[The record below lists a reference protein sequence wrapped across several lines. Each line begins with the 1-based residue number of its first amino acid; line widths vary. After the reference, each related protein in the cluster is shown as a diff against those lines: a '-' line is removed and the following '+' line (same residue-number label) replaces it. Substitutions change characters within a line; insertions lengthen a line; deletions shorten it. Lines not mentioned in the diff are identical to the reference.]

1 MFDSLSTVMARVMKL
16 GSLLVL
22 AIALLGSLVGYLTIG
37 LSGVYAALIGSGAA
51 FLFTALT
58 ALSVLIGSKL
68 NLAGFLG
75 AVLGGWLVKM
85 VLFLI
90 GFSTLNKAAWLT
102 RESRPIVFFTVVAA
116 VIGGL
121 VIDTMIVSKAR
132 LTATEEKP

>member
-1 MFDSLSTVMARVMKL
+1 MFDSLSTVMARVLKL

-22 AIALLGSLVGYLTIG
+22 AIALLGSLVGFLVIG
-37 LSGVYAALIGSGAA
+37 TSGVYAALIGSGAA

-75 AVLGGWLVKM
+75 AVLGGWLLKM

-90 GFSTLNKAAWLT
+90 GFSMLNRAEWLT

>member
-1 MFDSLSTVMARVMKL
+1 MFDSLSTVMARVLKL

-22 AIALLGSLVGYLTIG
+22 AIALLGSLVGFLVIG
-37 LSGVYAALIGSGAA
+37 ISGVYAALIGSGAA

-90 GFSTLNKAAWLT
+90 GFSMLNRAEWLT
-102 RESRPIVFFTVVAA
+102 RESRPVVFFTVVAA

>member
-1 MFDSLSTVMARVMKL
+1 MFDSLSTVMARVLKL

-22 AIALLGSLVGYLTIG
+22 AIALLGSLIG
-37 LSGVYAALIGSGAA
+37 FLVIGTSGVYAALIGSGAA

-90 GFSTLNKAAWLT
+90 GFSMLNRAEWLT

>member
-1 MFDSLSTVMARVMKL
+1 MARVMKL

>member
-1 MFDSLSTVMARVMKL
+1 MFDSLSTVMARVLKL

-22 AIALLGSLVGYLTIG
+22 AIALLGSLVGFLVIG
-37 LSGVYAALIGSGAA
+37 TSGVYAALIGSGAA

-90 GFSTLNKAAWLT
+90 GFSMLNRAEWLT

-121 VIDTMIVSKAR
+121 VIDTMIVSNAR

>member
-1 MFDSLSTVMARVMKL
+1 MFDSLSTVMARVLKL

-22 AIALLGSLVGYLTIG
+22 AIALLGSLVGFLVIG
-37 LSGVYAALIGSGAA
+37 ISGVYAALIGSGAA

-75 AVLGGWLVKM
+75 AVLGGWLVKR

-90 GFSTLNKAAWLT
+90 GFSMLNRAEWLT

>member
-1 MFDSLSTVMARVMKL
+1 MFDSLGTVIARVLRL
-16 GSLLVL
+16 GAVLVGVIVL
-22 AIALLGSLVGYLTIG
+22 VGSLVGYLVAG
-37 LSGVYAALIGSGAA
+37 QSGVLAALIGSGAA

-90 GFSTLNKAAWLT
+90 GFSFLNKAAWLSH
-102 RESRPIVFFTVVAA
+102 ESRPIVFFTVVSA

>member
-1 MFDSLSTVMARVMKL
+1 MFDSLSTVMARVLKI

-22 AIALLGSLVGYLTIG
+22 AIALLGSLVGFLVIG
-37 LSGVYAALIGSGAA
+37 ISGVYAALIGSGAA

-90 GFSTLNKAAWLT
+90 GFSMLNKAEWLT
-102 RESRPIVFFTVVAA
+102 REARPIVFFTVVAA

>member
-1 MFDSLSTVMARVMKL
+1 MFDSLGTVIGRVLRL
-16 GSLLVL
+16 GAALVS
-22 AIALLGSLVGYLTIG
+22 AIGLVGSLVGYLLTG
-37 LSGVYAALIGSGAA
+37 LPGVYAALIGSGAA

-75 AVLGGWLVKM
+75 AVLGGWLIKM

-90 GFSTLNKAAWLT
+90 GFTLLNKSDWLT
-102 RESRPIVFFTVVAA
+102 RDSRPIVFFTVVSA

-121 VIDTMIVSKAR
+121 VIDTLIVSKAR
-132 LTATEEKP
+132 LTASLDKP

>member
-1 MFDSLSTVMARVMKL
+1 MARVLKL

-22 AIALLGSLVGYLTIG
+22 AIALLGSLVGFLVIG
-37 LSGVYAALIGSGAA
+37 TSGVYAALIGSGAA

-90 GFSTLNKAAWLT
+90 GFSMLNKAEWLT

>member
-1 MFDSLSTVMARVMKL
+1 MFDSLSTVMARVLKL

-22 AIALLGSLVGYLTIG
+22 AIALLGSLVGFLAIG
-37 LSGVYAALIGSGAA
+37 IAGVYAALIGSGAA

-90 GFSTLNKAAWLT
+90 GFSMLNKAEWLT

>member
-1 MFDSLSTVMARVMKL
+1 MFDSLSTVMARVLKL

-22 AIALLGSLVGYLTIG
+22 AIALLGSLVGFLVIG
-37 LSGVYAALIGSGAA
+37 TSGVYAALIGSGAA

-58 ALSVLIGSKL
+58 ALSILIGSKL

-90 GFSTLNKAAWLT
+90 GFSMLNRAEWLT

-132 LTATEEKP
+132 LTTTEEKP

>member
-1 MFDSLSTVMARVMKL
+1 MARVLKL

-22 AIALLGSLVGYLTIG
+22 AIALLGSLIG
-37 LSGVYAALIGSGAA
+37 FLVIGTSGVYAALIGSGAA

-90 GFSTLNKAAWLT
+90 GFSMLNKAEWLT
-102 RESRPIVFFTVVAA
+102 REARPIVFFTVVAA

-121 VIDTMIVSKAR
+121 IIDTMIVSKAR

>member
-1 MFDSLSTVMARVMKL
+1 MFDSLSTVMARVLKL

-22 AIALLGSLVGYLTIG
+22 AIALLGSLVGFLIIG
-37 LSGVYAALIGSGAA
+37 TSGVYAALIGSGAA

-90 GFSTLNKAAWLT
+90 GFSMLNKAEWLT

>member
-1 MFDSLSTVMARVMKL
+1 MFDSLSTVMARVLKL

-22 AIALLGSLVGYLTIG
+22 AIALLGSLVGFLVIG
-37 LSGVYAALIGSGAA
+37 PSGVYAALIGSGAA

-90 GFSTLNKAAWLT
+90 GFSMLNKAEWLT

>member
-1 MFDSLSTVMARVMKL
+1 MFDSLGTVIGRVLRL
-16 GSLLVL
+16 GAALVA
-22 AIALLGSLVGYLTIG
+22 AIGIVGSLVGYLLTG
-37 LSGVYAALIGSGAA
+37 LPGVYAALIGSGAA

-75 AVLGGWLVKM
+75 AVLGGWLIKM

-90 GFSTLNKAAWLT
+90 GFSFLNKSDWLT
-102 RESRPIVFFTVVAA
+102 RDSRPIVFFTVVSA

-121 VIDTMIVSKAR
+121 VIDTLIVSKAR
-132 LTATEEKP
+132 LTATLDKP

>member
-1 MFDSLSTVMARVMKL
+1 MFDSLSTVMARVLKL

-22 AIALLGSLVGYLTIG
+22 AIALLGSLVGFLVIG
-37 LSGVYAALIGSGAA
+37 TSGVYAALIGSGAA

-90 GFSTLNKAAWLT
+90 GFSMLNRAEWLT

>member
-1 MFDSLSTVMARVMKL
+1 MFDSLSTVMARVLKL

-22 AIALLGSLVGYLTIG
+22 AIALLGSLIG
-37 LSGVYAALIGSGAA
+37 FLVIGTSGVYAALIGSGAA

-90 GFSTLNKAAWLT
+90 GFSMLNKAEWLT
-102 RESRPIVFFTVVAA
+102 REARPIVFFTVVAA

>member
-1 MFDSLSTVMARVMKL
+1 MFDSLSTVMARVLKL

-22 AIALLGSLVGYLTIG
+22 AIALLGSLVGFLVIG
-37 LSGVYAALIGSGAA
+37 ISGVYAALIGSGAA

-90 GFSTLNKAAWLT
+90 GFSMLNKAEWLT

-132 LTATEEKP
+132 LTTTEEKP

>member
-1 MFDSLSTVMARVMKL
+1 MFDSLSTVMARVLKL

-22 AIALLGSLVGYLTIG
+22 AIALLGSLVGFLVIG
-37 LSGVYAALIGSGAA
+37 TSGVYAALIGSGAA

-75 AVLGGWLVKM
+75 AVLGGWLFKM

-90 GFSTLNKAAWLT
+90 GFSMLNRAEWLT

-132 LTATEEKP
+132 LTTTEEKP

>member
-1 MFDSLSTVMARVMKL
+1 MFDSLSTVMARVLKL

-22 AIALLGSLVGYLTIG
+22 AIALLGSLVGFLVIG
-37 LSGVYAALIGSGAA
+37 ISGVYAALIGSGAA

-90 GFSTLNKAAWLT
+90 GFSMLNRAELLT